1 MMGQTFPQ
9 STAASPESLSAKI
22 AAFSARRGVRIA
34 GRLLPLPILALA
46 IWKAKPWHA
55 DLSYASWR
63 PLAGA
68 LAINLFLYLPIRAFR
83 WRVALLAPP
92 ALGQI
97 LCALL
102 EGFFVGAAFGFGTG
116 DAVRSA
122 RLRKQ
127 AGSFARDFGATMA
140 ERAAEI
146 VALALLLALAAA
158 LGTTGPWAYALSAA
172 GITGYVG
179 VLAIGRRLLPTIER
193 WPRLALGLRALL
205 AASTPGRAA
214 LLTLLVLS
222 GWMTEVVILVLS
234 LSAFGLPAHL
244 GTALLVLLGVNLAIT
259 IPGPPVNMGTFE
271 AGVAGALM
279 AQGIGSAPALAF
291 ALSYHFMMAVPVIL
305 VGATIFLLRGGRRDT
320 TARPDQ
326 DLRR

>member
-1 MMGQTFPQ
+1 MGQTLSQ
-9 STAASPESLSAKI
+9 KTAASPGSFSAKLT
-22 AAFSARRGVRIA
+22 AFLARRWVRVA

-46 IWKAKPWHA
+46 IWKAKPWNA
-55 DLSYASWR
+55 DLSHASWH

-68 LAINLFLYLPIRAFR
+68 LAINLLVYLPIRAFR
-83 WRVALLAPP
+83 WRVALTAPP
-92 ALGQI
+92 PLPQI
-97 LCALL
+97 LWAML

-116 DAVRSA
+116 DAVRSV

-127 AGSFARDFGATMA
+127 AGSFAGDFGATMA

-158 LGTTGPWAYALSAA
+158 LGTIGRWAYALAAA
-172 GITGYVG
+172 GIAGYVA
-179 VLAIGRRLLPTIER
+179 VLAVGRRLLPTVER
-193 WPRLALGLRALL
+193 WPRLALGLRATL

-214 LLTLLVLS
+214 GLTLLVLA
-222 GWMTEVVILVLS
+222 GWMTEIAILLLS

-271 AGVAGALM
+271 AGVAAALM
-279 AQGIGSAPALAF
+279 AQGIGSAAALGF
-291 ALSYHFMMAVPVIL
+291 ALSYHFMMAIPVIL
-305 VGATIFLLRGGRRDT
+305 IGATVFLLRGG
-320 TARPDQ
+320 
-326 DLRR
+326 LRHS